1 MLDRL
6 IRFKNQLESHKL
18 EEYEHY
24 LGRVSK
30 FESWRAN
37 RCLNYDLVREGDM
50 IDVRDTETIWCQG
63 KVEAVYQKLDKKL
76 NKKVVTG
83 ILVHYNRWN
92 SIYN

>member
-1 MLDRL
+1 
-6 IRFKNQLESHKL
+6 
-18 EEYEHY
+18 
-24 LGRVSK
+24 
-30 FESWRAN
+30 
-37 RCLNYDLVREGDM
+37 M